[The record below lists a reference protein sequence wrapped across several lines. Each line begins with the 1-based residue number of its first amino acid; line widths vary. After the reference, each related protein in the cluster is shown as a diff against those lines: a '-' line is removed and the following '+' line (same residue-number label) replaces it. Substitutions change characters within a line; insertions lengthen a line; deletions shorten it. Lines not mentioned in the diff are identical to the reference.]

1 MSLLDRRFRKALEK
15 KRRRGNRGYPL
26 ATVVFYGPDNQRAS
40 KVAVGIFYGEGQPEA
55 AMKRWHSQEGDVRF
69 DESIAEEILKFIQ
82 EHGAHSVVG
91 TSGLLGCPHEEGID
105 YPNGE
110 VCPACPYWAN
120 RDRFT
125 GKIVYTTI

>member
-15 KRRRGNRGYPL
+15 KRRRGLRGYPL
-26 ATVVFYGPDNQRAS
+26 TTVALYGPDNQRAS
-40 KVAVGIFYGEGQPEA
+40 KVTVGICRGEGQPVA
-55 AMKRWHSQEGDVRF
+55 AMKRWYSEEGDVRS

-82 EHGAHSVVG
+82 EEGVHSVTGVN
-91 TSGLLGCPHEEGID
+91 GLLGCPHEEGID
-105 YPNGE
+105 YPDGE

-125 GKIVYTTI
+125 GKIIH